1 MPDDIRD
8 RVLDAEATL
17 RDGGQAETRAEDPPA
32 LALTILH
39 HPDARRTGDIAIL
52 GARAAVSRMEPHF
65 RPPGGG
71 GGSALGD
78 RHLSRRPLGV
88 MALEGGG
95 VRLEPDEGGSEIAID
110 GQRLAGTVELGPER
124 VALGIT
130 LELSGRVALLLHAR
144 RTPRPGVER
153 HGLIGHSEA
162 IELACARVD
171 QVAGLEVPVLLT
183 GPTGSGKE
191 LIARAIHQASGRAGG
206 PFVAVNAATLPAS
219 TAASQLFGHVRGA
232 FTGADRA
239 SAGLLAA
246 ADGGTLFLDEIGE
259 TSPEV
264 QAMLLRALEE
274 KAVLPVGSVAA
285 RPVDLRLVAASDADL
300 EAAAAAGSFKL
311 PLLHRLGGFR
321 IRLPPLAE
329 RRDDVGRLLVHFLR
343 EELAL
348 AGEPDRLAPRPD
360 DGGMWLPPSLVA
372 GMARHD
378 WPGNVRELRN
388 VARHIVISNRY
399 SPNIA
404 IDPTLA
410 ALGAAG
416 LRPLPARPATR
427 RPGEIGEEDLVA
439 ALRANRWQTSATAT
453 QLGISRTTLYALM
466 DRSESIRK
474 GRDLTASEIRD
485 AHLRAGG
492 DVERMA
498 ELLQVSE
505 RALRLR
511 IRELRIDLPGAG

>member
-1 MPDDIRD
+1 MSGDT
-8 RVLDAEATL
+8 LDAEATL
-17 RDGGQAETRAEDPPA
+17 RGGGEPGDGRAEDPPA

-39 HPDARRTGDIAIL
+39 HPDPGRVGDLAIL
-52 GARAAVSRMEPHF
+52 GTGCALSRIEPSF
-65 RPPGGG
+65 RSPAGGG
-71 GGSALGD
+71 GAPLAD
-78 RHLSRRPLGV
+78 RHLSRRPLAIT
-88 MALEGGG
+88 ALGGGG
-95 VRLEPDEGGSEIAID
+95 VRLEPGEGGSEIAVD
-110 GQRLAGTVELGPER
+110 GQRLASAVELDPER
-124 VALGIT
+124 VAHGIT
-130 LELSGRVALLLHAR
+130 LECAGRVALLLHAR
-144 RTPRPGVER
+144 RPPRGGVQR

-162 IELACARVD
+162 IETACLRVD

-191 LIARAIHQASGRAGG
+191 LIARAIHQASHRSAG

-219 TAASQLFGHVRGA
+219 TAASQLFGHLRGA

-239 SAGLLAA
+239 SAGLVAA

-274 KAVLPVGSVAA
+274 KSVLPLGAVAA
-285 RPVDLRLVAASDADL
+285 RPVDVRLVAASDADL
-300 EAAAAAGSFKL
+300 EAAAAAGTFKL

-321 IRLPPLAE
+321 IRLPALAE
-329 RRDDVGRLLVHFLR
+329 RRDDVGRLLLHFLR
-343 EELAL
+343 EELAA

-360 DGGMWLPPSLVA
+360 DQSMWLPPSLVA
-372 GMARHD
+372 GMARHG

-399 SPNIA
+399 SPTIA
-404 IDPTLA
+404 IDETLA
-410 ALGAAG
+410 ALGRAG
-416 LRPLPARPATR
+416 QRPLPARPPTR

-439 ALRANRWQTSATAT
+439 ALRANRWQTSATAA

-466 DRSESIRK
+466 DRSDSIRK
-474 GRDLTASEIRD
+474 GRDLSAADIRD
-485 AHLRAGG
+485 AHHRAGG

-498 ELLQVSE
+498 EILEVSE

-511 IRELRIDLPGAG
+511 IRELRLDLS